1 MLRFMVNQGPRGLRV
16 FVPVALLLLGIGT
29 AWAGSD
35 LRRGTDGALEL
46 QLPVGARGSALGGAV
61 IGDVSGVEAIYWN
74 PAGLAA
80 TEHTE
85 VLFTNTR
92 YFADM
97 KLNYIAVVT
106 KAGSFGDLGFN
117 AKVLS
122 VGDVI
127 VTTEDAPE
135 GTGEIISP
143 TFSVLGATWARQF
156 TDRVM
161 FGLTGNYVN
170 ERIAQV
176 SASGVAFDFGVQ
188 YLTGWQGLKFG
199 MVIKNIG
206 PSMEF
211 GGPGFDASLPA
222 PGAEPSAA
230 NRTFRAT
237 SSSFE
242 MPSFFSLAATV
253 DAMKSPQYRLSVLGA
268 FQNNNFTGDVV
279 RAVRAARGLVRL
291 VREQRGSHWPGDHI
305 VLERRAH
312 LQRLLAGR
320 RRLDADGRDR
330 QAGRGPGL
338 ASGEGLLRRH
348 HRDGAQGQLLSREH
362 HETIR
367 RPGPGPGRRRLPRA
381 GPQA

>member
-1 MLRFMVNQGPRGLRV
+1 MLRFRVNQGPRGLRV

-29 AWAGSD
+29 SWAGSD

-61 IGDVSGVEAIYWN
+61 VGDVSGVEAIYWN

-106 KAGSFGDLGFN
+106 KVGSFGDLGFN

-122 VGDVI
+122 IGDVI

-161 FGLTGNYVN
+161 FGLSGNYVN

-211 GGPGFDASLPA
+211 GGPGFDANLPA
-222 PGAEPSAA
+222 PGAEPAA
-230 NRTFRAT
+230 SNRTFRAT
-237 SSSFE
+237 SASFE

-279 RAVRAARGLVRL
+279 RAGAEWAYRDVFALRGAWF
-291 VREQRGSHWPGDHI
+291 GSFESS
-305 VLERRAH
+305 V
-312 LQRLLAGR
+312 
-320 RRLDADGRDR
+320 DATGEETSSFS
-330 QAGRGPGL
+330 
-338 ASGEGLLRRH
+338 SGERIYSGYSLGAGASMRMGETGKLGVDLAWRPVKNFFDDTIEMGLKV
-348 HRDGAQGQLLSREH
+348 SF
-362 HETIR
+362 
-367 RPGPGPGRRRLPRA
+367 
-381 GPQA
+381 